1 MGLCGYQASGA
12 EIVRPSAN
20 STMTESWPQLAR
32 MIRSPGFAM
41 ELLPALKQIIG
52 IVFDQPLDVA

>member
-1 MGLCGYQASGA
+1 
-12 EIVRPSAN
+12 
-20 STMTESWPQLAR
+20 